1 MPWWTW
7 GSKLSNTTT
16 SFITGLSA
24 NRYYRVIV
32 TDANLCTSTD
42 SITIS
47 EPDKVVTTPITGSQN
62 VNESDIII
70 YGVTEKPS
78 SFFKWSAE
86 GGNILS
92 GQGTNF
98 INVQWGTAGTGQVS
112 VIETDLNGC
121 QGDTVSLKIQIGST
135 GLNDPINNGFKI
147 YPNPAENMVIIEYPN
162 PENKAFKLVL
172 TDVTGK
178 VIKLINNLI
187 EEKIELDC
195 NNLSKGIYLLELKG
209 SNTYR
214 GKIIIK

>member
-1 MPWWTW
+1 MDSIATSLSANIIYHVTVTDAIGNVGNDSIFLSQPPMLNTVINETKNISCFGNSDGQASVVTSGGTMPYIYLWND
-7 GSKLSNTTT
+7 SSNTTT

-112 VIETDLNGC
+112 VTI
-121 QGDTVSLKIQIGST
+121 V
-135 GLNDPINNGFKI
+135 
-147 YPNPAENMVIIEYPN
+147 
-162 PENKAFKLVL
+162 
-172 TDVTGK
+172 
-178 VIKLINNLI
+178 
-187 EEKIELDC
+187 
-195 NNLSKGIYLLELKG
+195 
-209 SNTYR
+209 R
-214 GKIIIK
+214 